1 MSGSVSQTQSPTGVT
16 YLGAWNRE
24 RVTHTHKHNDR
35 DPHKDT
41 YGRGQEATE
50 ADRMGYLFKTGS
62 MRITIFL

>member
-16 YLGAWNRE
+16 YLGAWNKE
-24 RVTHTHKHNDR
+24 RGTHIHRHNDR

-41 YGRGQEATE
+41 YGRGQGATE
-50 ADRMGYLFKTGS
+50 ADRIGYLYRKGS